1 MYNIIK
7 NVIAT
12 KRYDLA
18 DMLKKIDTLWVQG
31 SINEEQRN
39 SLILGAQN
47 NAMVENSIDVL
58 KSLYELNRRVS
69 ECEKELAELKANTK
83 TDTDTDIPV
92 EDEVETPTYPNYVA
106 GKWYQNG
113 DIVSFDGKNYK
124 CIAPLE
130 TVCVWSPTDYP
141 AYWVDYVEDEPLT
154 EEDASLT
161 E

>member
-1 MYNIIK
+1 MERNIYNVLK
-7 NVIAT
+7 TVISS
-12 KRYDLA
+12 KRYELA
-18 DMLKKIDTLWVQG
+18 DMLEKIDFVWAQG
-31 SINEEQRN
+31 NIDNEQRL
-39 SLILGAQN
+39 SLISDAQN

-58 KSLYELNRRVS
+58 KSLYELNKRVGDL
-69 ECEKELAELKANTK
+69 EKQIAELKNGS
-83 TDTDTDIPV
+83 DIPT
-92 EDEVETPTYPNYVA
+92 DEETTTYPPYEV
-106 GKWYQNG
+106 GKWYENG
-113 DIVSFDGKNYK
+113 DIISFEGRNYK